1 MDEIMQV
8 FRENCYSRLP
18 VYKEKIDNIVG
29 LVHERDFYNAYLKGE
44 KEIGHVVQNIVFT
57 SEYCSPTIAGSI
69 CDTTKPNTRKKE
81 NKRTFFI
88 QIKLY

>member
-1 MDEIMQV
+1 MI
-8 FRENCYSRLP
+8 
-18 VYKEKIDNIVG
+18 
-29 LVHERDFYNAYLKGE
+29 NARQINKNVLE
-44 KEIGHVVQNIVFT
+44 IVFT